1 MDTLR
6 IGIGDLTHDA
16 VHWWEL
22 AGHDPED
29 LAGAWAQSHH
39 AARLAALVGTFW
51 GSPRGDSAHTAL
63 TWMSGHGLLDGL
75 FVSEPVAG
83 PRPMRGVL
91 RLWNLDLLLVEETGV
106 PIETTQ
112 LVGMTLAEAHDW
124 IVQATTTHASSPK
137 RAIHPIKTDPVSPV
151 SAEGK
156 PFAEASHL
164 AQAELIRLYANS
176 TAVLEQFTWT
186 VEGAS
191 PVRVWPHSFEA
202 SVQVR
207 LPALSPEE
215 SPRFIVLGLAP
226 PGELSASGYW
236 YVAPWRV
243 GGDEQ
248 SPWAALPFGSWVPRT
263 GEPPIAILPLTEVT
277 STQNPAEQHARL
289 AGFLASAFNE
299 SVQQLR
305 RQDPAR

>member
-1 MDTLR
+1 MDTLK

-29 LAGAWAQSHH
+29 LARAWAQSHH
-39 AARLAALVGTFW
+39 AARLAALVGSCW

-83 PRPMRGVL
+83 ERPMRGVL

-106 PIETTQ
+106 PIDKTE
-112 LVGMTLAEAHDW
+112 LIGRTLEDAHAW
-124 IVQATTTHASSPK
+124 IVSVTTAQASEPRGK
-137 RAIHPIKTDPVSPV
+137 IQPIKAEPASPV
-151 SAEGK
+151 STEGK
-156 PFAEASHL
+156 PFSETSQL
-164 AQAELIRLYANS
+164 AQAELIRLYAN
-176 TAVLEQFTWT
+176 TAAVLEQLTWT

-191 PVRVWPHSFEA
+191 PVRVWSHSFEA

-207 LPALSPEE
+207 LPARSPEE

-226 PGELSASGYW
+226 PGDFSASGYW

-243 GGDEQ
+243 GGEDQ
-248 SPWAALPFGSWVPRT
+248 SPWAALPVGAWIPRT

-289 AGFLASAFNE
+289 AGFLALAFNE
-299 SVQQLR
+299 SARQLS
-305 RQDPAR
+305 RQDSAG